1 MVNTTDDRQFNRDR
15 LDLARRRRGM
25 TKRALAEAA
34 GISIRSLAGYFRDER
49 EPEQTTVGRF
59 AEILRF
65 PVEFFYGAT
74 LDEVSHEG
82 PSFRALTKM
91 TARQRDQATAGG
103 TLGIYLCDWIERR
116 FRLPEPDIPQYE
128 YADPE
133 IASME
138 LRARW
143 GLGARPIR
151 QIVPLLELHG
161 VRVFSLA
168 EDTLSVDAY
177 SVWRGEAPY
186 IFLNTQKSAERSRM
200 DAAHE
205 LGHLVLHSRGGTQRN
220 RQAEREAQQFGA
232 SFLMPR
238 ASVTEV
244 ARRGMSLEEIIRAK
258 HHWTVSAAGLTYR
271 LRELGLLTRYE
282 YSQRFIEI
290 GRLNYRTDEP
300 EPAPRERSQV
310 LEKVFGRLKE
320 RGISVAQVADEL
332 FVQPDEVGRLLV
344 GLVGFPVALES

>member
-1 MVNTTDDRQFNRDR
+1 MSAMRDSQFNRAR

-25 TKRALAEAA
+25 TKRALAGAA

-49 EPEQTTVGRF
+49 EPEQATAVRF

-65 PVEFFYGAT
+65 PVGFFYGPT
-74 LDEVSHEG
+74 LDEVSQEG
-82 PSFRALTKM
+82 PSFRALSKM

-103 TLGIYLCDWIERR
+103 TLGVYLCDWIERR

-151 QIVPLLELHG
+151 QVVPLLELHG

-177 SVWRGEAPY
+177 SVWREETPY

-205 LGHLVLHSRGGTQRN
+205 LGHLVLHSRGGIQRN

-238 ASVTEV
+238 ASVGSTV
-244 ARRGMSLEEIIRAK
+244 RRGMSLEEIVRAK

-271 LRELGLLTRYE
+271 LHELGLLTRYE

-290 GRLNYRTDEP
+290 GRLNYRTEEP

-320 RGISVAQVADEL
+320 RGVSVSKVADEL
-332 FVQPDEVGRLLV
+332 SIHPDEVGKLLI

>member
-1 MVNTTDDRQFNRDR
+1 
-15 LDLARRRRGM
+15 
-25 TKRALAEAA
+25 
-34 GISIRSLAGYFRDER
+34 
-49 EPEQTTVGRF
+49 
-59 AEILRF
+59 
-65 PVEFFYGAT
+65 
-74 LDEVSHEG
+74 
-82 PSFRALTKM
+82 M
-91 TARQRDQATAGG
+91 TARQRDRATAGG

-116 FRLPEPDIPQYE
+116 FRLPRPDIPQYE

-177 SVWRGEAPY
+177 SVWRGKIPY
-186 IFLNTQKSAERSRM
+186 VFLNTQKSAERSRM

-244 ARRGMSLEEIIRAK
+244 ARSGMTLREIMTAK
-258 HHWTVSAAGLTYR
+258 HQWVVSVAGLTYR
-271 LRELGLLTRYE
+271 LHELGLLTRYE
-282 YSQRFIEI
+282 YGQRFIEI
-290 GRLNYRTDEP
+290 GSLNYRVEEP

-320 RGISVAQVADEL
+320 RGISVSQVADEL
-332 FVQPDEVGRLLV
+332 YIHPEEVGKLLV
-344 GLVGFPVALES
+344 GLVGFPVALGS

>member
-1 MVNTTDDRQFNRDR
+1 MDTMHEGRFNRDR

-25 TKRALAEAA
+25 TKRALAGAA

-49 EPEQTTVGRF
+49 EPEQATALRF

-65 PVEFFYGAT
+65 PVEFFYGTT
-74 LDEVSHEG
+74 LDEVSQEG
-82 PSFRALTKM
+82 PSFRALSKM

-103 TLGIYLCDWIERR
+103 TLGVYLCDWIERR
-116 FRLPEPDIPQYE
+116 FRLPGPDIPQYE

-177 SVWRGEAPY
+177 SVWRGETPF

-205 LGHLVLHSRGGTQRN
+205 LGHLVIHSRGGTQRN

-238 ASVTEV
+238 ASVTAV
-244 ARRGMSLEEIIRAK
+244 ASRGMSLEEIVRAK
-258 HHWTVSAAGLTYR
+258 HHWIVSAAGLTYR
-271 LRELGLLTRYE
+271 LHELGLLTRYE

-290 GRLNYRTDEP
+290 GRLNYRTEEP
-300 EPAPRERSQV
+300 EPARRERSQV

-320 RGISVAQVADEL
+320 RGIPVSSVAEEL
-332 FVQPDEVGRLLV
+332 SIHPDEIGKLLI

>member
-1 MVNTTDDRQFNRDR
+1 MNTTHDGQFNRDR

-25 TKRALAEAA
+25 TKRALAGAA

-49 EPEQTTVGRF
+49 EPDQATAVRF

-65 PVEFFYGAT
+65 PVDFFYGTT
-74 LDEVSHEG
+74 LDEVSQEG
-82 PSFRALTKM
+82 PSFRALSKM
-91 TARQRDQATAGG
+91 TARQRDKATAGG

-116 FRLPEPDIPQYE
+116 FRLPDPDIPQYE

-143 GLGARPIR
+143 GLGVRPIR

-177 SVWRGEAPY
+177 SVWRGETPF

-220 RQAEREAQQFGA
+220 RQAEREAQQFGS

-238 ASVTEV
+238 ASVT
-244 ARRGMSLEEIIRAK
+244 AIASRGMSLEEIVRMK
-258 HHWTVSAAGLTYR
+258 HHWIVSAAGLTYR
-271 LRELGLLTRYE
+271 LHELGLLTRYE

-290 GRLNYRTDEP
+290 GRLNYRTEEP
-300 EPAPRERSQV
+300 EPARRERSQV

-320 RGISVAQVADEL
+320 RGIPVSSVAEEL
-332 FVQPDEVGRLLV
+332 SIHPDEVGKLLI